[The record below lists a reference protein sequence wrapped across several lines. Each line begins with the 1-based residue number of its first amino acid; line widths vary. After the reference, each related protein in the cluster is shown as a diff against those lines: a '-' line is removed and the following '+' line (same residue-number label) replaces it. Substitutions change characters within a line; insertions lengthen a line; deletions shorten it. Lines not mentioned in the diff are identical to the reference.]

1 MPTNMAF
8 HDLTKNKQAPPAAK
22 SLLGLGS
29 KFIVTPDTTTGSL
42 ESTMTRIRRDFS
54 LAVFF
59 ASGNDEFL
67 DECAYDQFKSRSKL
81 YVKSKFTPKETDHAS
96 EAKPEIWTNWA
107 DFSAKG
113 MALKTAAEQL
123 DPASLDGINAGM
135 GAIGGSCKA
144 CHSVYRM

>member
-8 HDLTKNKQAPPAAK
+8 HDLTENKQAPPAAK

-67 DECAYDQFKSRSKL
+67 DECAYDQYKSRSKL
-81 YVKSKFTPKETDHAS
+81 YVKSKFTPKETDLPA
-96 EAKPEIWTNWA
+96 WA
-107 DFSAKG
+107 
-113 MALKTAAEQL
+113 MA
-123 DPASLDGINAGM
+123 
-135 GAIGGSCKA
+135 
-144 CHSVYRM
+144 VY